1 MNNDSSDSL
10 DNTETKINGQSY
22 HRKHSFPNVGAF
34 CHQTPQQH
42 KKQQKKP
49 TVFSP
54 TVIKPDQSAQ
64 AALPMATGAPSPP
77 LDRPNNKQLLLLKLL
92 VLLKAGSTG
101 SSSSLQQQPQSQ
113 PQAKPQSS
121 AEKMPTPPHLKG
133 LPKSGSPN
141 LNISVSSFAQ

>member
-10 DNTETKINGQSY
+10 ENTETKINGQSY

-54 TVIKPDQSAQ
+54 TLIKPDQSAQ
-64 AALPMATGAPSPP
+64 ALTMAATSASPQ
-77 LDRPNNKQLLLLKLL
+77 LDRQNTKQMLLLKLL
-92 VLLKAGSTG
+92 VLLKAGSSG
-101 SSSSLQQQPQSQ
+101 SSNNLQ
-113 PQAKPQSS
+113 
-121 AEKMPTPPHLKG
+121 
-133 LPKSGSPN
+133 
-141 LNISVSSFAQ
+141 